1 MLGSVWLRGSEACC
15 YSFPL
20 KWLLWSDA
28 AASAQALWAPLLHQD
43 TIPVISLE
51 MLSFQAGI
59 SSVCVSK
66 SPLKVLGPTLKHQF
80 SSAFSPE
87 KGALVS
93 PLSSTVDT
101 SPFLKGLGSIQLPG
115 YEFAARGMLLPLPAH
130 CLPKPDPQSP
140 DHSNLQKPSSVQGFS
155 LTPGISHKKPCLNP
169 VSVCLRQCQACPQM
183 CVAKA
188 DGECISYWAVV
199 CLMHSLLLMIALGPD
214 LQFIIFS
221 FFWCSLQ
228 GSRD

>member
-1 MLGSVWLRGSEACC
+1 
-15 YSFPL
+15 
-20 KWLLWSDA
+20 
-28 AASAQALWAPLLHQD
+28 
-43 TIPVISLE
+43 

-155 LTPGISHKKPCLNP
+155 LTPGISHKKPLSQPRLCLLETMP
-169 VSVCLRQCQACPQM
+169 SLPSDVCSKGRWRM
-183 CVAKA
+183 
-188 DGECISYWAVV
+188 YF
-199 CLMHSLLLMIALGPD
+199 LLSRGVPNAFPSAND
-214 LQFIIFS
+214 
-221 FFWCSLQ
+221 CS
-228 GSRD
+228 GS